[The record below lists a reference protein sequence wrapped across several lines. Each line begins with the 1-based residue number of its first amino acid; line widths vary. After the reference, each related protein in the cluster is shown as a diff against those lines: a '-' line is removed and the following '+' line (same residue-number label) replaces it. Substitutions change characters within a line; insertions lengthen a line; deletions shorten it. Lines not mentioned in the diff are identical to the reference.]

1 MRGNRINPVAWV
13 GLHKG
18 LHTSMVLLL
27 VCSISGS
34 FICKNEAKLVYQVG
48 MRSCATSPDRLS
60 IRFYIKLNSEYAEM
74 ALLFQ

>member
-27 VCSISGS
+27 LVCSISGS
-34 FICKNEAKLVYQVG
+34 FICKNEAKLQ
-48 MRSCATSPDRLS
+48 
-60 IRFYIKLNSEYAEM
+60 YIKLACDHM
-74 ALLFQ
+74 PQVLVDFPCVFA